1 MLALAGIM
9 AAVAGVLLV
18 LGLALVRWG
27 SGDVLI
33 FGWLT
38 LGWGLGGLGAALVLV
53 IRAWRR

>member
-1 MLALAGIM
+1 MFTLAAIM
-9 AAVAGVLLV
+9 TGVAGLLLV
-18 LGLALVRWG
+18 LGVALVTWG

-38 LGWGLGGLGAALVLV
+38 LGWGFAGLGAALVMA

>member
-1 MLALAGIM
+1 MV
-9 AAVAGVLLV
+9 AVAGVLLA
-18 LGLALVRWG
+18 LGWALVHWG

-38 LGWGLGGLGAALVLV
+38 LGWGCGGLGAALVLA